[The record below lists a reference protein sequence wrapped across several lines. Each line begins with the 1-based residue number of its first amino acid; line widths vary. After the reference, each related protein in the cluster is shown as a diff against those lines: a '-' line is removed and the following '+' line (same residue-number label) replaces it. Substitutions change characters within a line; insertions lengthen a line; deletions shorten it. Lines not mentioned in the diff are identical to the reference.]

1 MNARIL
7 SHPPDAEFFID
18 EQCYIN
24 ELSHSG
30 SDPSL
35 SIAKARV
42 KPGVSTRWHALK
54 DTVERY
60 VILAGTGR
68 VEVGDLPAQ
77 DLGPH
82 DVVIIPAGCRQRI
95 SNTGAEDLVFLALC
109 SPRFD
114 VACYEELGALLRE
127 ETAEVERGDGDTKTR
142 NMLHEGV
149 PVQLLPD

>member
-7 SHPPDAEFFID
+7 SHQPDAEFFID

-24 ELSHSG
+24 ELSNSG

-95 SNTGAEDLVFLALC
+95 STHSGAHRRCGRTPRATWRRPC
-109 SPRFD
+109 SLQLPSQG
-114 VACYEELGALLRE
+114 VLGAPQALHDR
-127 ETAEVERGDGDTKTR
+127 
-142 NMLHEGV
+142 MLPTSSIAPPE
-149 PVQLLPD
+149 

>member
-1 MNARIL
+1 MNAHIL
-7 SHPPDAEFFID
+7 RYQPDADFFID

-24 ELSHSG
+24 ELSNSV
-30 SDPSL
+30 SDESL

-54 DTVERY
+54 NTVERY
-60 VILAGTGR
+60 IILEGKGR

-77 DLGPH
+77 ELNPH

-95 SNTGAEDLVFLALC
+95 TNTGPNDLIFLALC

-114 VACYEELGALLRE
+114 AACYEEL
-127 ETAEVERGDGDTKTR
+127 
-142 NMLHEGV
+142 
-149 PVQLLPD
+149 

>member
-1 MNARIL
+1 MNPRIL
-7 SHPPDAEFFID
+7 RYQPDAEFFID

-24 ELSHSG
+24 ELSNSE
-30 SDPSL
+30 SDESL

-60 VILAGTGR
+60 IILEGTGR

-77 DLGPH
+77 ELNAH
-82 DVVIIPAGCRQRI
+82 DMVIIPAGCRQRI
-95 SNTGAEDLVFLALC
+95 TNTGPEDLIFLALC

-114 VACYEELGALLRE
+114 AACYEEL
-127 ETAEVERGDGDTKTR
+127 
-142 NMLHEGV
+142 
-149 PVQLLPD
+149 